1 MSTAQKDWL
10 SLSEASALL
19 GVHPTTLRRWAN
31 AGDIACFRT
40 PGGHRRFRLADLV
53 AWTQGAKQSTALA
66 PQSDTLVQSAV
77 GYTRQ
82 EMARKHVSHESWY
95 TAFEHEEDRHRM
107 RDTGRK
113 LFGLAIQYMGRTH
126 EHEPV
131 LQEGRRIGKFYG
143 QQSAERGVSLA
154 DTVRALFFFRESL
167 LRAARPGQA
176 QPGQYDDEDVRIH
189 RQLRHFM
196 DEVMYACLDS
206 FEATSRRLLSAGGV

>member
-1 MSTAQKDWL
+1 MSMVQKDWL
-10 SLSEASALL
+10 SLSEASELL
-19 GVHPTTLRRWAN
+19 GVHPTTLRRWAD

-53 AWTQGAKQSTALA
+53 AWTRGAQTTALT
-66 PQSDTLVQSAV
+66 PRSETLVQSAV

-82 EMARKHVSHESWY
+82 EMARKGVSHESWY
-95 TAFEHEEDRHRM
+95 TAFQREEDRQEM

-113 LFGLAIQYMGRTH
+113 LFGLAIQYMARTH

-143 QQSAERGVSLA
+143 QQSAERGVSLV

-176 QPGQYDDEDVRIH
+176 HPGQYDDEDVRIH

-206 FEATSRRLLSAGGV
+206 FEATCRQLGPWGNA

>member
-1 MSTAQKDWL
+1 MAQKDWL
-10 SLSEASALL
+10 SLSEASDLL
-19 GVHPTTLRRWAN
+19 GVHPTTLRRWAD

-53 AWTQGAKQSTALA
+53 AWTQGAQSTALA
-66 PQSDTLVQSAV
+66 PGSETLVQSAV

-82 EMARKHVSHESWY
+82 EMARKHVSAESWY
-95 TAFEHEEDRHRM
+95 TAFAREEDRQQM

-113 LFGLAIQYMGRTH
+113 LFGLAIQYMGRTRD
-126 EHEPV
+126 HEPV
-131 LQEGRRIGKFYG
+131 LQEGRRIGRFYG
-143 QQSAERGVSLA
+143 QQSAERSVSLV

-176 QPGQYDDEDVRIH
+176 HPGQYDDEDVRIH

-206 FEATSRRLLSAGGV
+206 FEATCRHLLLTGDVR